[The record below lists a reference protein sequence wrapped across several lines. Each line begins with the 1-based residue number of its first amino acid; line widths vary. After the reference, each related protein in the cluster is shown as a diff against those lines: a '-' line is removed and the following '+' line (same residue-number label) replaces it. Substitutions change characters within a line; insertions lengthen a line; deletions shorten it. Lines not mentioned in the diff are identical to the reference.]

1 MEYCMH
7 LNPMAKLHTMR
18 LALLIFFLVS
28 LFAQF
33 TCSITESKEDK
44 IPEQKPTPIREIKY
58 PTPCIK
64 SVICNNVPKTPNEIH
79 FGDCWCCIF
88 KGECYS
94 SKFICTIKCL
104 LESRQAKNRTS
115 SLP

>member
-1 MEYCMH
+1 
-7 LNPMAKLHTMR
+7 MAKFSITR
-18 LALLIFFLVS
+18 LALFS
-28 LFAQF
+28 LAAALLFDLNE
-33 TCSITESKEDK
+33 CSITESKEDK